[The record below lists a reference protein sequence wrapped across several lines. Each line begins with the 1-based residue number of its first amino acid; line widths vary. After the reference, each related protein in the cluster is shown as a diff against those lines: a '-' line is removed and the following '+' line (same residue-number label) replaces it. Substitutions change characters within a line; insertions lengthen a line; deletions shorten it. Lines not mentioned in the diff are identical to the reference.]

1 LSKLKNIKIIGMV
14 ISVVM
19 IVLMIV
25 VTIKTNFGT
34 KNATNHFDEYP
45 SGLIE
50 DLPSGQVDESID
62 TKPGLEKNQ
71 VAPDFELATLTDGT
85 VRLSDYR
92 GKKVI
97 LNFWASWCPPCRVEM
112 PYMENYYEENK
123 DAENVEIIAVNMT
136 KTERGGD
143 DKIERVEEFVKDNKL
158 TFPILLDET
167 GEVMKLY
174 QIMAYPT
181 TYIIN
186 PEGVITDVVIRELN
200 EEILSELIKN
210 SN

>member
-1 LSKLKNIKIIGMV
+1 MKKLKIIGMV
-14 ISVVM
+14 ISVVI

-25 VTIKTNFGT
+25 VTIKTNFGSQ
-34 KNATNHFDEYP
+34 NASNDFDEYP
-45 SGLIE
+45 SGLVE
-50 DLPSGQVDESID
+50 DLPSGQVDENID

-71 VAPDFELATLTDGT
+71 VAPDFELATLTDVT

-112 PYMENYYEENK
+112 PHMENYYEENK
-123 DAENVEIIAVNMT
+123 GAENVEIIAVNMT

-143 DKIERVEEFVKDNKL
+143 DKIERVEEFVNDNKL

-186 PEGVITDVVIRELN
+186 PEGVITDVVIRELD
-200 EEILSELIKN
+200 EEITRGTCEEQ
-210 SN
+210 

>member
-1 LSKLKNIKIIGMV
+1 MV
-14 ISVVM
+14 ISVVI

-25 VTIKTNFGT
+25 VTIKTNFGPL
-34 KNATNHFDEYP
+34 NASNDFDEYP

-71 VAPDFELATLTDGT
+71 MAPDFELATLTDET

-112 PYMENYYEENK
+112 PHMENYYEENK
-123 DAENVEIIAVNMT
+123 EAENVEIIAVNMT

-143 DKIERVEEFVKDNKL
+143 DKIERVEDFVQENKL

-186 PEGVITDVVIRELN
+186 PEGVITEVVIRGLD
-200 EEILSELIKN
+200 EEILAELVKN

>member
-1 LSKLKNIKIIGMV
+1 MV
-14 ISVVM
+14 ISVVV
-19 IVLMIV
+19 IILMIV

-34 KNATNHFDEYP
+34 KNAKNDFDEYP

-50 DLPSGQVDESID
+50 DLPSGQIDENID

-158 TFPILLDET
+158 SFPILLDET

-200 EEILSELIKN
+200 EELLAELVKN

>member
-1 LSKLKNIKIIGMV
+1 MKNFKIIGMV
-14 ISVVM
+14 ISIVI

-34 KNATNHFDEYP
+34 NSSKSDFDEYP

-50 DLPSGQVDESID
+50 DLPSGQVDENID

-112 PYMENYYEENK
+112 PYMENYYKEK
-123 DAENVEIIAVNMT
+123 QDAENIEIIAVNMT

-143 DKIERVEEFVKDNKL
+143 DKIERVEGFVQDNKL

-200 EEILSELIKN
+200 EEILAELVKN

>member
-1 LSKLKNIKIIGMV
+1 MSIQV
-14 ISVVM
+14 
-19 IVLMIV
+19 
-25 VTIKTNFGT
+25 
-34 KNATNHFDEYP
+34 D
-45 SGLIE
+45 LIE
-50 DLPSGQVDESID
+50 DLPSGQVDENID

-112 PYMENYYEENK
+112 PYMENYYKENK

-143 DKIERVEEFVKDNKL
+143 DKIERVEEFVEDNKL

-200 EEILSELIKN
+200 EEILAELVKN